1 MISFSKSLKLSVI
14 ALLGVTLYAGA
25 APAPQRIDVKQM
37 SKKVENVVVPLPN
50 EIFGAL
56 NKLGSVNWR
65 EYVRTEKSS
74 NFTERPRI
82 ALLLGTV
89 IADGFIAV
97 QAEDAPAVKEIG
109 QRVLNLSKGIGVGN
123 SITPHA
129 KAITD
134 AADKRKWE
142 NVRQEL
148 DRTQSSVQ
156 AAMNEVHDENLSQL
170 VSLGG
175 WLRGTQVLTGR
186 DKTFFAGWG
195 RVASSTRSA
204 CSFSSTTSGHA
215 GIQSSDHPRDSECAR
230 RSAAAG

>member
-1 MISFSKSLKLSVI
+1 MIAFSKTLKLSSI
-14 ALLGVTLYAGA
+14 ALLGVTVGTHA
-25 APAPQRIDVKQM
+25 AQAPRQIDVKQM
-37 SKKVENVVVPLPN
+37 SKQVENVVVPLPN

-97 QAEDAPAVKEIG
+97 QAEDAPAVKDIG
-109 QRVLNLSKGIGVGN
+109 QRVQTLARGIGVER
-123 SITPHA
+123 SITQHA
-129 KAITD
+129 KAIIE

-142 NVRQEL
+142 SVRQEL
-148 DRTQSSVQ
+148 DRTQNSVQ
-156 AAMNEVHDENLSQL
+156 QAMNEVHDEKLSQL

-175 WLRGTQVLTGR
+175 WLRGTAVLTSVVTKR
-186 DKTFFAGWG
+186 
-195 RVASSTRSA
+195 
-204 CSFSSTTSGHA
+204 FSPEGAELLHQPDLLIHFQTQLDQMPEFNLP
-215 GIQSSDHPRDSECAR
+215 I
-230 RSAAAG
+230 